1 MQESVRLWEE
11 PTDRENYMIA
21 GWYQWA
27 DAGEVSS
34 GLPQYLIDL
43 VDAKKIGEID
53 PAGFYL
59 FQIPG
64 THHLV
69 RPEVKL
75 VEGCPVQMMTR
86 ENEIYYAESGGKGL
100 VLFLGEEP
108 HLDEY
113 RYTEAFFSVAHRLKV
128 KRIIIVGGVFGALPY
143 DKDREI
149 TCVYSLPHLKEEL
162 DRFAVNYSNYEG
174 GASIGAFMAHC
185 AQAYDIELI
194 TLYAL
199 APTYEFPEDTSTV
212 QSMRV
217 DQDWKAWYDVM
228 RRIDYML
235 GLGLDLSDL
244 RKRSEGLIDAWATK
258 VDELARTHPEL
269 QIREYM
275 EEISTHFTEQS
286 FIPLDDA
293 WNELG
298 DLLNSMDE

>member
-1 MQESVRLWEE
+1 MQEPVRLWET
-11 PTDRENYMIA
+11 PTDRENVMIA
-21 GWYQWA
+21 GWFQWA

-69 RPEVKL
+69 RPEVKT
-75 VEGCPVQMMTR
+75 VEGHPEQMSAR
-86 ENEIYYAESGGKGL
+86 ENEVFYAECGTKGL

-113 RYTEAFFSVAHRLKV
+113 RYAEAFFSVAHRLQV
-128 KRIIIVGGVFGALPY
+128 KRIVIVGGVFGALPY

-149 TCVYSLPHLKEEL
+149 TCVYSLPHLRSEL
-162 DRFAVNYSNYEG
+162 DGYALHYSDYEG
-174 GASIGAFMAHC
+174 GTSIGTFMAHC
-185 AQAYDIELI
+185 AQAYDLEVVA
-194 TLYAL
+194 LYAL
-199 APTYEFPEDTSTV
+199 APTYDFAEDISTV

-228 RRIDYML
+228 RRVDYMFDL
-235 GLGLDLSDL
+235 QLDLSDL
-244 RKRSEGLIDAWATK
+244 RKRSEGLIEAWASK
-258 VDELARTHPEL
+258 VDELSRTHPEL
-269 QIREYM
+269 QIKEYM
-275 EEISTHFTEQS
+275 EEISEGFQERS